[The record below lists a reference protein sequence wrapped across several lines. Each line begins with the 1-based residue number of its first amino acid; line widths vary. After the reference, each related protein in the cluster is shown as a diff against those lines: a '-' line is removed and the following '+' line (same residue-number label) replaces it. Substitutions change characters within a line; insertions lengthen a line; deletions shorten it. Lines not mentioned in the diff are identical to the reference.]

1 LAERIAL
8 AAGVEL
14 CHVDITRFPDGEI
27 FVKMQDNVRGDDL
40 FIVQSVSVNPNEYLM
55 ELLIMIDAAKRA
67 SAKRITAVLPYY
79 GYARQDRKDQPRVPI
94 TAKLVA
100 NLLVASG
107 ASRVLCMDLH
117 AQQIQGFFDIP
128 VDHLYAAPVIVKY
141 LRSQNLDNLV
151 VVSPDAGGLKMADAY
166 SKLLDAGIAVV
177 GKQRKSATDVEANH
191 LVGDVDGCNT
201 LIVDDMTS
209 TAGTLSAAAGLLKKA
224 GAKSIRAAVSHS
236 LLTEKGIE
244 RLKESPID
252 ELVTTDSVPQRKW
265 EGFDVTVLS
274 VADILAEAICRIH
287 NDQSVSS
294 LFRI

>member
-1 LAERIAL
+1 LAERIASS
-8 AAGVEL
+8 AGVEL
-14 CHVDITRFPDGEI
+14 CDVDITRFPDGEI
-27 FVKMQDNVRGDDL
+27 FVKLMDNVRGDDL
-40 FIVQSVSVNPNEYLM
+40 FIVQSVAVKPNDYLM

-67 SAKRITAVLPYY
+67 SANRITAVLPYY

-100 NLLVASG
+100 NLLVAAG
-107 ASRVLCMDLH
+107 ASRVLCLDLH

-128 VDHLYAAPVIVKY
+128 VDHLYASPVIVKY
-141 LRSQNLDNLV
+141 LRTLELDNLV

-166 SKLLDAGIAVV
+166 SKMLNAGIAVV

-191 LVGDVDGCNT
+191 LVGDVEGCNT
-201 LIVDDMTS
+201 LLVDDMTS

-236 LLTEKGIE
+236 LLTGKGIE

-274 VADILAEAICRIH
+274 VADTLAEAICRIH

-294 LFRI
+294 LFKI